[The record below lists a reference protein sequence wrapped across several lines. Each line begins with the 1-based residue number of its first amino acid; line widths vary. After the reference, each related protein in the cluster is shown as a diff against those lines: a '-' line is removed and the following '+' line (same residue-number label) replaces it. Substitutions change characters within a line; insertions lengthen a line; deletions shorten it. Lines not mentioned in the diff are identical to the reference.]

1 MQTRLRV
8 LYLED
13 APTDAELV
21 QTELA
26 EGGIVADLKR
36 VASEIGFETGLAD
49 FGPDVILADYRVPG
63 FDGLAALAMRNK
75 QAPHIPFI
83 FVTGSLGEERAVAAL
98 QAGAT
103 DYILKDRM
111 ARLPVAV
118 SRAMEEKTREQEKNQ
133 IAAELEA
140 ERQMLKV
147 VLSTAKALI
156 TVLNDSCHILHLNTA
171 AEEMLGLTRE
181 NVSGATFWEVFS
193 NADGAELVRKQLRVA
208 LEWSGPM
215 PSRTWR
221 TTTPSGRT
229 VLWSGNA
236 LSSPGSQG
244 ERLVLCG
251 LDVTDQELAE
261 QKAYVLGHFDSV
273 TGLPNRALFTQ
284 RLEQRCQALPEG
296 NLLATM
302 MVGLSR
308 VKEIRDS
315 YGETVLNQV
324 LAEAAQR
331 LRVWQS
337 GSELLA
343 RIADDNFVLA
353 FEPGNESTLAILVSY
368 ILEQLREPI
377 EVEGKQVFLG
387 ARGGVA
393 LYPRDGQNPEALL
406 QGAEAA
412 LHCAEGENEHN
423 YAFYTPLLSDEAR
436 ERLQMEGEF
445 HAALQRQEELM
456 LLYQPQVSV
465 ASGQVMGF
473 EALLRWQHP
482 RLGMLTPARFITM
495 VEVCGLMPQ
504 LGRWVLRTAAQQMSA
519 WQDAKLSPPPVSV
532 NLSASQFSDS
542 QLMPYIEAILSEYN
556 IAPSQLELELTE
568 SATMRDPQSAI
579 TIMSQLHGM
588 GVRIAI
594 DDFGTGYSNLSYL
607 KRFPVDRLKLDQA
620 FVRELTADP
629 NDLAISRAV
638 IAMAQQL
645 KLEVVAEGVETPGQ
659 LALLAKA
666 QCDTIQGYF
675 FSPPVTGE
683 ACHQMITDGFVVPL
697 YQPKS
702 YQRTL
707 LLVDDE
713 PNVLASVRRVL
724 WGAGYRLLTSSDAGE
739 AFELLATNAIGVI
752 MADQRMPRLNGTQF
766 LNRVKTMHPDTVR
779 IVLTSHTD
787 LTSVTE
793 AISEGAIY
801 KYLTKPWDDNELQLA
816 LNDAFECYERSL
828 RQRSR

>member
-36 VASEIGFETGLAD
+36 VASEIGFETGLAE
-49 FGPDVILADYRVPG
+49 FAPDVILADYRVPG
-63 FDGLAALAMRNK
+63 FDGLAALATRNRL
-75 QAPHIPFI
+75 APDIPFI
-83 FVTGSLGEERAVAAL
+83 FVTGSLGEERAVTAL
-98 QAGAT
+98 RAGAT

-118 SRAMEEKTREQEKNQ
+118 SRAMEEQQREQEKSH
-133 IAAELEA
+133 IANELEA

-147 VLSTAKALI
+147 VLGTAKALI
-156 TVLNDSCHILHLNTA
+156 TVLSDSCHILHLNTA
-171 AEEMLGLTRE
+171 AEDMLGLTRE
-181 NVSGATFWEVFS
+181 TVGDAAFWEVFS
-193 NADGAELVRKQLRVA
+193 TKDGAELVRKHLRVA
-208 LEWSGPM
+208 LEWSGPL

-221 TTTPSGRT
+221 STTPAGRT
-229 VLWSGNA
+229 ILWSGNA
-236 LSSPGSQG
+236 LSAPGIHG

-251 LDVTDQELAE
+251 LDVTDQEMAE
-261 QKAYVLGHFDSV
+261 QKAYVLGHFDTI

-284 RLEQRCQALPEG
+284 RLEQRCAALPEG
-296 NLLATM
+296 TLLATM

-324 LAEAAQR
+324 LAEASQR

-377 EVEGKQVFLG
+377 EVDNKQVCLG
-387 ARGGVA
+387 AYGGVS
-393 LYPRDGQNPEALL
+393 LYPRDGQNPETLL

-412 LHCAEGENEHN
+412 LHCAQGEPEHT

-436 ERLQMEGEF
+436 ERLQLEGEF
-445 HAALQRQEELM
+445 HAALQHQDELL

-465 ASGQVMGF
+465 ASGQVNGF

-482 RLGMLTPARFITM
+482 RLGMLTPTRFITM
-495 VEVCGLMPQ
+495 VEVCGLMSP
-504 LGRWVLRTAAQQMSA
+504 LGRWVLRTACKQMRV
-519 WQDAKLSPPPVSV
+519 WLDAGLTPPPVSV
-532 NLSASQFSDS
+532 NLSASQFCDS
-542 QLMPYIEAILSEYN
+542 NLIPYIEATLAEYR
-556 IAPSQLELELTE
+556 IAASQVELELTE
-568 SATMRDPQSAI
+568 SATMRDPQNAI
-579 TIMSQLHGM
+579 TIMNQLHEMGM
-588 GVRIAI
+588 RLAI

-638 IAMAQQL
+638 IAMAQHL
-645 KLEVVAEGVETPGQ
+645 RLEVVAEGVETPGQ

-666 QCDTIQGYF
+666 ECDTIQGYF

-683 ACHQMITDGFVVPL
+683 ACHQMISDGFVVPL
-697 YQPKS
+697 SQPQP

-707 LLVDDE
+707 LLVDEE
-713 PNVLASVRRVL
+713 PTVLASVRRVL
-724 WGAGYRLLTSSDAGE
+724 WGAGYRLFTASDAGE
-739 AFELLATNAIGVI
+739 AFELLATNDIGVI
-752 MADQRMPRLNGTQF
+752 VADQRMPKLNGTEF
-766 LNRVKTMHPDTVR
+766 LNRVKTMYPEAVR
-779 IVLTSHTD
+779 IVLSTQTD
-787 LTSVTE
+787 LSSVTE
-793 AISEGAIY
+793 AIGEGSIY
-801 KYLTKPWDDNELQLA
+801 KYLTKPWNDDELQLA

-828 RQRSR
+828 RVHAN